1 MGRSSDAGQG
11 FEDVVTAFAPKLER
25 PVEAVVGYEL
35 TIHDGGRSGTAQTV
49 TIDPSQPTRML
60 LGQSPSCDVRVSDP
74 QVSRRH
80 LGLEVVDGLL
90 RVTDLDSTNGTYVN
104 QVRVTQALLR
114 GGEQVMVGATSITV
128 SARRAAKQK
137 LAPESGFGRLVGTS
151 EAMRKLYP
159 LCRRL
164 AAASVP
170 VVIEGETGTG
180 KEVLAESLHEE
191 GPRSARPFVV
201 FDCTTVAPS
210 LVEAALFGHER
221 GAFTGANETQP
232 GVFERADGGTLLL
245 DEIGDLDVALQAK
258 LLRALE
264 RAEVQRVGGRGYRK
278 VDVRVL
284 AATRRDLDREVQ
296 AGRFRDDLY
305 FRLAVAR
312 IELPPLRDRP
322 GDIAHLARY
331 FWHRLADPGTPP
343 EQGFIERLRDYP
355 WPGNVRELQ
364 NAVARRVA
372 LGELA
377 DGELSRPARSFASDG
392 DFIDDVIAQRLP
404 LPRAR
409 RQVVQELER
418 RYTEEV
424 LERSGGSV
432 AEAARSS
439 GIARRY
445 FQQIR
450 ARSRRDED

>member
-1 MGRSSDAGQG
+1 MGTRSDPGQG

-25 PVEAVVGYEL
+25 PAEAVVGYAL
-35 TIHDGGRSGTAQTV
+35 TIHDGGRSGTARTV
-49 TIDPSQPTRML
+49 SIDPSQPTRML
-60 LGQSPSCDVRVSDP
+60 LGQSPSCDVRVADA

-90 RVTDLDSTNGTYVN
+90 RVTDLESTNGTYVN

-114 GGEQVMVGATSITV
+114 GGEQVTVGATSIQV
-128 SARRAAKQK
+128 SAARATKRA
-137 LAPESGFGRLVGTS
+137 LTAEAGFGRLVGTS

-159 LCRRL
+159 LCQRL

-170 VVIEGETGTG
+170 LVIEGETGTG

-191 GPRSARPFVV
+191 GPRAAGPFVV

-210 LVEAALFGHER
+210 LVEASLFGHER
-221 GAFTGANETQP
+221 GAFTGAHEAQP
-232 GVFERADGGTLLL
+232 GVFERAHGGTLLL
-245 DEIGDLDVALQAK
+245 DEIGDLDIALQSK

-264 RAEVQRVGGRGYRK
+264 RAEVQRVGGRSYRK

-331 FWHRLADPGTPP
+331 FWHRLADTGTPP
-343 EQGFIERLRDYP
+343 DEAFIERLKDAP

-372 LGELA
+372 LGDL
-377 DGELSRPARSFASDG
+377 GETALSRPRGVSSDG
-392 DFIDDVIAQRLP
+392 DFIDDVIAEHLP

-409 RQVVQELER
+409 RRVVQELER
-418 RYTEEV
+418 RYVEEV
-424 LERSGGSV
+424 LDRCDGSV

-450 ARSRRDED
+450 ARATRGQE